1 MEILLTYF
9 LGWFLFSASYYI
21 YNVYIDRNTNESKKL
36 IMYNAFKLGLW
47 SWIGIIFM
55 VTFGI
60 VMIIACI
67 DEYITEKLNNK

>member
-1 MEILLTYF
+1 MGILLTYF
-9 LGWFLFSASYYI
+9 LGWLLFSASYYI

-55 VTFGI
+55 VAFSI
-60 VMIIACI
+60 VMIIAVI
-67 DEYITEKLNNK
+67 DEYISEKLNK